1 LQRTIKLGFLLLL
14 VTIAQLL
21 GAAGFSVESQVD
33 RAEVGF
39 GESFN
44 LVVTLSQDLSSGSA
58 QRLSMPAIESI
69 PGFDIA
75 STRSGQST
83 SFINGVGQTRS
94 QIVYELVPQQPGK
107 AVIPAFSF
115 QDSSGESYTTK
126 PIEINVLAPDDKPAE
141 QPAEKAAE
149 PQASLNNRS
158 NDSFYRGLLLA
169 GLILGC
175 IVALPFV
182 LSAFFNRNVKPST
195 RWKDSEKPVG
205 KESAPGASAKNPA
218 EVVEDAQIVDDKQFI
233 KTRPAKI
240 DFAAAIAR
248 LKREYPDA
256 DIVFYGR
263 YFATFKDAMLGN
275 STAVSPDMTMDELFA
290 KVCSISG
297 REDITAACKRLAGDL
312 ELVLYANRPPS
323 RGFSNIDTDAREILN
338 AISE

>member
-1 LQRTIKLGFLLLL
+1 MQRIIKLGFLLLL
-14 VTIAQLL
+14 VAIAQLL

-44 LVVTLSQDLSSGSA
+44 LVVTLTQDLSSGRT

-115 QDSSGESYTTK
+115 QDGNGEAYTTK

-141 QPAEKAAE
+141 QPSEKAAE
-149 PQASLNNRS
+149 PQASQNTRS
-158 NDSFYRGLLLA
+158 NNAFYRGLLFA

-182 LSAFFNRNVKPST
+182 LSALFNRNVKPST
-195 RWKDSEKPVG
+195 RWNDSEKDAD
-205 KESAPGASAKNPA
+205 KESARAAADKTA
-218 EVVEDAQIVDDKQFI
+218 AARVEDAQIVEDKEFI
-233 KTRPAKI
+233 KARPGKI
-240 DFAAAIAR
+240 DFPAAIAR
-248 LKREYPDA
+248 IKREYPDA
-256 DIVFYGR
+256 DSVFYGR

-275 STAVSPDMTMDELFA
+275 STAVSADMTMDELFA
-290 KVCSISG
+290 RVCSISG
-297 REDITAACKRLAGDL
+297 REDIAAACKRLAGDL